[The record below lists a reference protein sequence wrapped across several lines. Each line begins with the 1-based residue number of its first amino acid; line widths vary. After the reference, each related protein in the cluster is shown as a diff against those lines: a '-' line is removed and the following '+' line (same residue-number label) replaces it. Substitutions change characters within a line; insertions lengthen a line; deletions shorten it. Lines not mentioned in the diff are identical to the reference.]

1 MAASP
6 LQSSGMLSRE
16 QLLYLFNSFS
26 QLTSQP
32 DVKKRIADAVNDK
45 QEAVAATTA
54 IQESI
59 FLEMGVGESVPFVS
73 LVSLNFRNIF
83 FQMGAAHFQNAG
95 DCFVGLESALS
106 LDLYVH
112 FVDPSFGI
120 SCLGK
125 VNAVYENDQELM
137 ICFYKFVANIMSP
150 ASTVKVIVIIGLA
163 FHKSSKDVKA
173 VPLFFLGTIQ
183 MPWILRVRDS
193 VHKFRTC
200 EEMACNEAE
209 HGPDEFAEKMHYQ
222 QKLQEQQLE
231 MLKYMRKFHLDD
243 QSAILEKLRQE
254 MENANFEDE
263 ASVLSPEQIQEG
275 VQRRVSPLFKPSEAS
290 KVVIDDILHRPHS
303 IPNMASLANHSKI
316 QLTIEVSV
324 LVHSSNLYF

>member
-59 FLEMGVGESVPFVS
+59 FLEMGV
-73 LVSLNFRNIF
+73 
-83 FQMGAAHFQNAG
+83 
-95 DCFVGLESALS
+95 
-106 LDLYVH
+106 
-112 FVDPSFGI
+112 DPSFGI

-137 ICFYKFVANIMSP
+137 ICFYKFVAN
-150 ASTVKVIVIIGLA
+150 
-163 FHKSSKDVKA
+163 
-173 VPLFFLGTIQ
+173 
-183 MPWILRVRDS
+183 
-193 VHKFRTC
+193 

-263 ASVLSPEQIQEG
+263 ASVLSPEQIQES
-275 VQRRVSPLFKPSEAS
+275 VQRRVSPLFQP
-290 KVVIDDILHRPHS
+290 R
-303 IPNMASLANHSKI
+303 NMSMEEGGTSMEIKRVQA
-316 QLTIEVSV
+316 
-324 LVHSSNLYF
+324 